1 MALWFE
7 TKIRYLKMN
16 DSGLEKKVTEA
27 YLVDALTF
35 TEAETKI
42 INEMGQRISGDFT
55 VTAVK
60 KTKISEIF
68 NKDHDRFWNV
78 KASFITLDAITGI
91 EKQTTNEML
100 VGAKD
105 FDTAVA
111 EMYEGMKG
119 TLADWEITSLSES
132 PILEI
137 IE

>member
-42 INEMGQRISGDFT
+42 INEMGPRISGDFT

-68 NKDHDRFWNV
+68 NKDYDRFWNV
-78 KASFITLDAITGI
+78 KASFTTLDAITGI

-105 FDTAVA
+105 FDTAVS